1 MGLLQ
6 AGEILSVDNVRWWAV
21 FTRPRVI
28 TWDSDQHWSSGLMYH
43 QSSPP
48 ININSRPFEI
58 LWAVMNDNFNQ
69 FSFVA
74 LNICSNS
81 HSWDWEGQHISSPSQ
96 TILLPENSIYW
107 VCVVDVVVED
117 VYIGDVITELLDEK
131 VQDIGLQDCLNI
143 VTQHQQKI
151 IFQPK
156 IFCTQY
162 IGTVFWQPDL
172 FWLLLY
178 LFYFLLLL
186 WGPLVQ
192 LLID

>member
-1 MGLLQ
+1 MFL
-6 AGEILSVDNVRWWAV
+6 
-21 FTRPRVI
+21 
-28 TWDSDQHWSSGLMYH
+28 
-43 QSSPP
+43 
-48 ININSRPFEI
+48 
-58 LWAVMNDNFNQ
+58 
-69 FSFVA
+69 
-74 LNICSNS
+74 
-81 HSWDWEGQHISSPSQ
+81 
-96 TILLPENSIYW
+96 
-107 VCVVDVVVED
+107 VCVVDVDVDVED

-131 VQDIGLQDCLNI
+131 VQDIGLQDSLNI

-186 WGPLVQ
+186 
-192 LLID
+192 